1 MLRREMARLTRPQAE
16 ECLLDLGSGTGDLAN
31 EILRKFPSKHHAADF
46 SLEMMTA
53 TNNWQDIKRAA
64 ADALH
69 LPFADASFD
78 LVTSGYLVRNVI
90 DLDTAL
96 SEQFRVLKP
105 GGRVLILDMT
115 KPRSNLLAPDQLFC
129 KDHPFT
135 GWTFQPQPHRVHLPD
150 PIHAELCYG

>member
-1 MLRREMARLTRPQAE
+1 MAYLKGTERERFIRKTFAEIAPRYVFMNHLMSGGMDIMLRREMARLTRPQAE

-31 EILRKFPSKHHAADF
+31 EILRKFPSVNITAADF

-53 TNNWQDIKRAA
+53 TDNWQDIKRAA

-78 LVTSGYLVRNVI
+78 LVTSGYLVRNVS

-105 GGRVLILDMT
+105 
-115 KPRSNLLAPDQLFC
+115 
-129 KDHPFT
+129 
-135 GWTFQPQPHRVHLPD
+135 
-150 PIHAELCYG
+150 